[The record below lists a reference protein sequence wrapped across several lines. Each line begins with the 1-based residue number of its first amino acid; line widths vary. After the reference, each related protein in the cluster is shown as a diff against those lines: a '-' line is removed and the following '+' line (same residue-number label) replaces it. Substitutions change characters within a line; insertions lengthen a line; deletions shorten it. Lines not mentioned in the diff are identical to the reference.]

1 MFTKIY
7 RTFLLLLFL
16 NINPVYSKI
25 SNNNDFKTKNLSS
38 YFSALVSY
46 ENQQNK
52 ESLKFFNSSKSLI
65 YSHEPYL
72 KKYINSLV
80 QDGKIKKAAH
90 QLKFASN
97 RNNLNFFEAY
107 LILFLDAIKKE
118 DLSNSQKYLKKLI
131 NYKKDGSFEEVII
144 QSLEDFFYVFVN
156 KKKNSRKNELG
167 DLGFINLVFQ
177 SCYLKENKS
186 DTYFK
191 NLLNKTQ
198 LDYSRYIFF
207 YVNYL
212 ISESKF
218 NKAKDITNSIDV
230 INSNLLTLQ
239 TRNWI
244 DTEQFG
250 KISSIFSCQSE
261 TDILSEYFYLIASL
275 YSSEENYKKSNFYL
289 KISNF
294 LNPKFKFNL
303 TLISE
308 NFFINKKYTQSK
320 AVMKNFNKRDGVY
333 NWYKIKKNTQIIL
346 KQKGTKEASNY
357 LKTNF
362 KKIKN
367 PSVKI
372 LFDMANLSKNFKS
385 YKDAIKYYN
394 KILPKLKNDSSTYA
408 DVLFRRGGA
417 FERLGDYANSD
428 KDLLRSLEIESDDAY
443 VLNYLA
449 YSWLERNYKIDTAMQ
464 MLEKAHKQEP
474 DDAFI
479 IDSIGWA
486 HYLAGNYIKAEKL
499 LKKALQ
505 IMPDDPI
512 VNDHYGDILWRL
524 GRKNEAQYYWNSVLN
539 FDDTE
544 KEMKDKVFIK
554 ILKGL
559 RKI

>member
-1 MFTKIY
+1 MFINIIK
-7 RTFLLLLFL
+7 FLILIFFL
-16 NINPVYSKI
+16 SIKPLYSKNT
-25 SNNNDFKTKNLSS
+25 NNTEFNPKNLSN
-38 YFSALVSY
+38 YFSALVSL
-46 ENQQNK
+46 ENQHNK
-52 ESLKFFNSSKSLI
+52 DSLKFFNSSKFLI
-65 YSHEPYL
+65 NFHEPYL
-72 KKYINSLV
+72 KNYIDSLV
-80 QDGKIKKAAH
+80 LEGKINKAANE
-90 QLKFASN
+90 LKFVSN
-97 RNNLNFFEAY
+97 KGMINFFDAY

-118 DLSNSQKYLKKLI
+118 KTNDAKEYLDKILNLRDKQPFESVIAESLNDFLYVFKKKKKKKL
-131 NYKKDGSFEEVII
+131 
-144 QSLEDFFYVFVN
+144 N
-156 KKKNSRKNELG
+156 KELG
-167 DLGFINLVFQ
+167 DLGFINLTFQ
-177 SCYLKENKS
+177 NCYLEDNETGSYFENLF
-186 DTYFK
+186 D
-191 NLLNKTQ
+191 KTQ
-198 LDYSRYIFF
+198 LDYSRYAYF
-207 YVNYL
+207 YVNHL
-212 ISESKF
+212 ISNGEYK
-218 NKAKDITNSIDV
+218 KAKSITDSIDI
-230 INSNLLTLQ
+230 INSNLLILQ
-239 TRNWI
+239 TKNWI
-244 DTEQFG
+244 NTKKYKQIV
-250 KISSIFSCQSE
+250 KLFSCKNE
-261 TDILSEYFYLIASL
+261 NDILSEFFYLIASI
-275 YSSEENYKKSNFYL
+275 YSSEEEYKKSNIYL

-308 NFFINKKYTQSK
+308 NFYINKKYTQSK

-372 LFDMANLSKNFKS
+372 LFDMANLSKNFKN

-428 KDLLRSLEIESDDAY
+428 KDLLRSLEIDPDDAY

-524 GRKNEAQYYWNSVLN
+524 GRKTEAQYYWNSVLN

-554 ILKGL
+554 ILKDL

>member
-1 MFTKIY
+1 MFINIIKVLI
-7 RTFLLLLFL
+7 LILFL
-16 NINPVYSKI
+16 SIKPLYSKNT
-25 SNNNDFKTKNLSS
+25 NNTEFNPKNLSN
-38 YFSALVSY
+38 YFSALVSL
-46 ENQQNK
+46 ENQHNK
-52 ESLKFFNSSKSLI
+52 DSLKFFNSSKFLI
-65 YSHEPYL
+65 NFHDPYL
-72 KKYINSLV
+72 KNYIDSLV
-80 QDGKIKKAAH
+80 LEGKINKAAH
-90 QLKFASN
+90 ELKFVSN
-97 RNNLNFFEAY
+97 KGMINFFDAY

-118 DLSNSQKYLKKLI
+118 KTNDAKEYLDKILNLRDKQPFESVIAESLNDFLYVFKKKKKKKL
-131 NYKKDGSFEEVII
+131 
-144 QSLEDFFYVFVN
+144 N
-156 KKKNSRKNELG
+156 KELG
-167 DLGFINLVFQ
+167 DLGFINLTFQ
-177 SCYLKENKS
+177 NCYLDDNKTGSYFENLF
-186 DTYFK
+186 D
-191 NLLNKTQ
+191 KTQ
-198 LDYSRYIFF
+198 LDYSRYAYF
-207 YVNYL
+207 YVNHL
-212 ISESKF
+212 IANGEYK
-218 NKAKDITNSIDV
+218 KAKSITDSIDV
-230 INSNLLTLQ
+230 INSNLLILQ
-239 TRNWI
+239 TKNWI
-244 DTEQFG
+244 NTKKYKQIV
-250 KISSIFSCQSE
+250 KLFSCKNE
-261 TDILSEYFYLIASL
+261 NDILSEFFYLIASI
-275 YSSEENYKKSNFYL
+275 YSSEEEYKKSNFYVR
-289 KISNF
+289 ISNF

-308 NFFINKKYTQSK
+308 NFYINKKYTQSK

-372 LFDMANLSKNFKS
+372 LFDMANLSKNFKN

-524 GRKNEAQYYWNSVLN
+524 GRKTEAQYYWNSVLN

>member
-80 QDGKIKKAAH
+80 QDGKIKKAAN

-118 DLSNSQKYLKKLI
+118 DISNSQKYLKKLI

-212 ISESKF
+212 ISES
-218 NKAKDITNSIDV
+218 NSI
-230 INSNLLTLQ
+230 
-239 TRNWI
+239 
-244 DTEQFG
+244 
-250 KISSIFSCQSE
+250 K
-261 TDILSEYFYLIASL
+261 
-275 YSSEENYKKSNFYL
+275 L
-289 KISNF
+289 KI
-294 LNPKFKFNL
+294 
-303 TLISE
+303 
-308 NFFINKKYTQSK
+308 
-320 AVMKNFNKRDGVY
+320 
-333 NWYKIKKNTQIIL
+333 
-346 KQKGTKEASNY
+346 
-357 LKTNF
+357 
-362 KKIKN
+362 
-367 PSVKI
+367 
-372 LFDMANLSKNFKS
+372 
-385 YKDAIKYYN
+385 
-394 KILPKLKNDSSTYA
+394 
-408 DVLFRRGGA
+408 
-417 FERLGDYANSD
+417 
-428 KDLLRSLEIESDDAY
+428 
-443 VLNYLA
+443 
-449 YSWLERNYKIDTAMQ
+449 
-464 MLEKAHKQEP
+464 
-474 DDAFI
+474 
-479 IDSIGWA
+479 
-486 HYLAGNYIKAEKL
+486 
-499 LKKALQ
+499 LQ
-505 IMPDDPI
+505 I
-512 VNDHYGDILWRL
+512 V
-524 GRKNEAQYYWNSVLN
+524 
-539 FDDTE
+539 
-544 KEMKDKVFIK
+544 
-554 ILKGL
+554 
-559 RKI
+559 